1 MVQLVA
7 LIGTLM
13 QSGPYKKRK
22 EMTKD
27 GNSSASCDPKTR
39 VKRFIFYFILNVQ
52 MNVKRVEPSLH
63 SSFSDRSTQ
72 RSLSRDD
79 RSTSLLKKPTRI
91 ARPSN
96 LKEPKTHATE
106 THQKDELLTKL
117 KTAFADLIETPVNST
132 KTEDAYI
139 ELIKR
144 QLGTQSARI
153 KRLERALKEQEQHT
167 KDDQDT
173 VLFLLDQYPQAMS
186 LYRQQIEQEQ
196 YDQQLTL
203 CIEQFELQK
212 QRMIA
217 EYQRNFDI
225 LKSKYRS
232 RFDDIVERMI
242 SDPSRLDDEWARRVQ
257 RDADERIQEFKRKM
271 LLQQKL
277 NRI

>member
-1 MVQLVA
+1 MSVL
-7 LIGTLM
+7 
-13 QSGPYKKRK
+13 
-22 EMTKD
+22 
-27 GNSSASCDPKTR
+27 
-39 VKRFIFYFILNVQ
+39 VQ
-52 MNVKRVEPSLH
+52 MNVKRVEPSPSLH

-79 RSTSLLKKPTRI
+79 RSASLSKKPTRI

-96 LKEPKTHATE
+96 LKEHKTHAIE
-106 THQKDELLTKL
+106 TNQKDELLTKL